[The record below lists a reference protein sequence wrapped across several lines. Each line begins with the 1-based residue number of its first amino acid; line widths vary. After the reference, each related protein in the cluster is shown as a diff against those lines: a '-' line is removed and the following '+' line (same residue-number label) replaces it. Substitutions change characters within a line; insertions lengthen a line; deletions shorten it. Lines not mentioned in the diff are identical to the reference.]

1 MNFEKKI
8 RVINANIFASSSV
21 RSVSR
26 TDHGADDEGD
36 AAVEVDGAL
45 QLVVLVHAGRHL
57 PSVRPSPSHD
67 PSLNLCMIAAHV
79 QTDLALCCSREIGDM
94 HAFSFR

>member
-1 MNFEKKI
+1 MFKFALVFVSFTMNFEKKI

-57 PSVRPSPSHD
+57 PSVRPSPS
-67 PSLNLCMIAAHV
+67 PESQPLYV
-79 QTDLALCCSREIGDM
+79 
-94 HAFSFR
+94 

>member
-57 PSVRPSPSHD
+57 PSGPLPPRVSTSVG
-67 PSLNLCMIAAHV
+67 SLRMYKP
-79 QTDLALCCSREIGDM
+79 T
-94 HAFSFR
+94 

>member
-57 PSVRPSPSHD
+57 PSGPLP
-67 PSLNLCMIAAHV
+67 PPILNLCRIAAHV

>member
-1 MNFEKKI
+1 MEATFGPGAFVGSNLPFCFYHSLKKKFESS
-8 RVINANIFASSSV
+8 NPNIFASSSV

-26 TDHGADDEGD
+26 TDHGADDECD

-57 PSVRPSPSHD
+57 PSVRPSPS
-67 PSLNLCMIAAHV
+67 PESQPLYV
-79 QTDLALCCSREIGDM
+79 
-94 HAFSFR
+94 

>member
-1 MNFEKKI
+1 MCALVFLSFTMNFENKF

-45 QLVVLVHAGRHL
+45 QLVVLVHA
-57 PSVRPSPSHD
+57 
-67 PSLNLCMIAAHV
+67 
-79 QTDLALCCSREIGDM
+79 
-94 HAFSFR
+94 